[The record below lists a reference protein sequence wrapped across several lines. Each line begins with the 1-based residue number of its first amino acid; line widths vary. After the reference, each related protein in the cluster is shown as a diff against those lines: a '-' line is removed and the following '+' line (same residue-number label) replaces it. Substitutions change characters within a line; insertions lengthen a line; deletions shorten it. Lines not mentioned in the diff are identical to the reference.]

1 MDARMHF
8 SSTIDGP
15 KFPYHRSAK
24 ESSPFS
30 RFVSIS
36 QAGALRIAVHI
47 HHRVRPVFARDKP
60 GPRPP
65 PATYEYTQGQRQER
79 KVREA
84 ESRALGGKKV
94 QSADSTRTN
103 LLALALPQ
111 QSSAGRVCASRQQ
124 NNVHFSL
131 GGRGDRYCVSD
142 ALQLRSNTRVSRFRP
157 ACLCTRDTIHTQQR
171 SSSCR
176 RPGTSVPFVLS
187 SEPSVW

>member
-84 ESRALGGKKV
+84 ESRAPGGKKV

-103 LLALALPQ
+103 LLALAATAVVCW
-111 QSSAGRVCASRQQ
+111 SRVRKQTAKQCALLSRGPWRQ
-124 NNVHFSL
+124 V
-131 GGRGDRYCVSD
+131 
-142 ALQLRSNTRVSRFRP
+142 
-157 ACLCTRDTIHTQQR
+157 LCK
-171 SSSCR
+171 
-176 RPGTSVPFVLS
+176 
-187 SEPSVW
+187 